1 MTVIYITDSSTEID
15 TGKPLQSHAIF
26 ALYSFS
32 YHRLWIGFHWHWIKY
47 VVLFFLCF
55 TDRALISTSFHL
67 MIGQSA
73 RILQTCI
80 IELNWI
86 VYQKILQILPI
97 LLAFW
102 LSDFTDKEPACSK
115 SFRIY
120 NFRFYSVKN
129 IVPIPFQSTWVLGER
144 DKLFNSDITFI
155 LFHYIFITTFQ

>member
-1 MTVIYITDSSTEID
+1 MKMIYITDSSTEID

-55 TDRALISTSFHL
+55 TDRTLISTSFHL

-73 RILQTCI
+73 RTLQTCI

-120 NFRFYSVKN
+120 RKYLAFTLCEFISLELLNSQQLF
-129 IVPIPFQSTWVLGER
+129 PIIWRMFLSSIA
-144 DKLFNSDITFI
+144 DF
-155 LFHYIFITTFQ
+155 

>member
-47 VVLFFLCF
+47 VVLYLLCF
-55 TDRALISTSFHL
+55 IDRALISTSFHL
-67 MIGQSA
+67 MIGQSVQK
-73 RILQTCI
+73 LQTCI

-86 VYQKILQILPI
+86 VYQKILLIS
-97 LLAFW
+97 AFW
-102 LSDFTDKEPACSK
+102 LTDFADKEPARSK
-115 SFRIY
+115 SIRIY

-129 IVPIPFQSTWVLGER
+129 IVPFPFQSTWVLGKR
-144 DKLFNSDITFI
+144 DKWFNTRIIFYFI
-155 LFHYIFITTFQ
+155 LCHFIFISILQ